1 MKSFLLIETGD
12 PVPSLRRHGSFGH
25 WIRVA
30 AGLSG
35 RESRVVRVFEDEAL
49 PDPAGHAG
57 VLVSGSGA
65 MVTDRQAWSERTA
78 EWLRGAAQDGH
89 ALFGICYGHQLIA
102 HALGGKVDD
111 NPQGREMG
119 TVCLDL
125 ANGAGDD
132 PLFDGFPGQV
142 PAQATHLQTV
152 LQPPPGA
159 RVLAVSGRDNCQ
171 AFRWGEATWGV
182 QFHPEFSVGV
192 MKSYIHARADA
203 LRKEGTCPRELAQ
216 AVRPTPTARRVLR
229 RFIHLAR
236 QRARNGA

>member
-1 MKSFLLIETGD
+1 MKPFLVLETGD
-12 PVPSLRRHGSFGH
+12 PLPSLRRHGGFGH

-35 RESRVVRVFEDEAL
+35 RESRVVRVFEGEAL
-49 PDPAGHAG
+49 PDSGGYAG
-57 VLVSGSGA
+57 VLISGSGA
-65 MVTDRQAWSERTA
+65 MVTDRQPWSERTA
-78 EWLRGAAQDGH
+78 GWLRGAAEAGQP
-89 ALFGICYGHQLIA
+89 LFGICYGHQLIA
-102 HALGGKVDD
+102 HALGGRVDD

-125 ANGAGDD
+125 ANGAGQD

-152 LQPPPGA
+152 VQPPPGA

-182 QFHPEFSVGV
+182 QFHPEFSVGM
-192 MKSYIHARADA
+192 MKGYIRARADA
-203 LRKEGTCPRELAQ
+203 LRKEGTCPHELAQ
-216 AVRPTPTARRVLR
+216 AVRPTPVARRVLR